1 MEMKKYIKK
10 IISSDNE
17 TKKEEMIELLCEI
30 FSEME
35 EDDREE
41 IERHFYEISEGRILN
56 EEKAKKL
63 IEAMKPYGMK
73 WTLDDTEGVRKQ
85 YGYENIRPVDF
96 WITMNS
102 AYNDYSDIF
111 KDNIDMYA
119 KYSRDFICDEDAVD
133 EKVYYYFSMIP
144 KN

>member
-96 WITMNS
+96 
-102 AYNDYSDIF
+102 
-111 KDNIDMYA
+111 
-119 KYSRDFICDEDAVD
+119 
-133 EKVYYYFSMIP
+133 
-144 KN
+144 

>member
-1 MEMKKYIKK
+1 
-10 IISSDNE
+10 
-17 TKKEEMIELLCEI
+17 
-30 FSEME
+30 
-35 EDDREE
+35 
-41 IERHFYEISEGRILN
+41 
-56 EEKAKKL
+56 
-63 IEAMKPYGMK
+63 
-73 WTLDDTEGVRKQ
+73 
-85 YGYENIRPVDF
+85 
-96 WITMNS
+96 MNS